1 MTYARF
7 WKRFA
12 AAIVDVLITGTF
24 AGIYAALGA
33 WFYNF
38 GMDTAG
44 SYFAGDALFLTVMIG
59 FLICYLSIDWLYY
72 AIMESSSLQAT
83 LGKLAVGIAVTDLK
97 GNRISFAR
105 ASGRHFAKMISRM
118 TAYFGYVMAA
128 FTERKQTLHDM
139 MAGCIIVNKEDREVE

>member
-1 MTYARF
+1 MTLARF

-33 WFYNF
+33 WFYDF
-38 GMDTAG
+38 GTRTAG
-44 SYFAGDALFLTVMIG
+44 SFFAGDALFVTVMIG

-83 LGKLAVGIAVTDLK
+83 LGKLALGIVSYRSQGKPYFFCASFRSSFCKDDLQNDCLYWLCY
-97 GNRISFAR
+97 G
-105 ASGRHFAKMISRM
+105 GV
-118 TAYFGYVMAA
+118 Y
-128 FTERKQTLHDM
+128 
-139 MAGCIIVNKEDREVE
+139 